1 MAPRALLLR
10 AADALTDHPGPT
22 VTRLQRVV
30 MGCLLTVMF
39 AGIHYGKKWWPCD
52 SE

>member
-10 AADALTDHPGPT
+10 LTDHPGPT

-30 MGCLLTVMF
+30 MGCLLSAMF
-39 AGIHYGKKWWPCD
+39 AGIHYGRKLWPN
-52 SE
+52 